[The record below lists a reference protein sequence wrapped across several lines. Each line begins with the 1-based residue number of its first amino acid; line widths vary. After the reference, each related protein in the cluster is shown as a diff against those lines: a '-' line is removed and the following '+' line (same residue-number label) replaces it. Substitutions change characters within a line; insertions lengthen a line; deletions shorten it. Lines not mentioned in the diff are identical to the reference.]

1 MIKMTKICY
10 CVTTAN
16 HAIYYRNALEN
27 SFLTLNLCL
36 GPATSSF
43 VPLHSLYPF
52 LEYQHRLPA
61 TAVSLPRIAYSD
73 LRSLDASTSFAAAI
87 SGLVISLLPSV
98 CELVSSELVNGFFIV
113 SLSFSVVVL

>member
-1 MIKMTKICY
+1 MLY
-10 CVTTAN
+10 
-16 HAIYYRNALEN
+16 HRNALEN
-27 SFLTLNLCL
+27 SFPTLKPCL
-36 GPATSSF
+36 GLAISSF
-43 VPLHSLYPF
+43 VPLHSLCPL

-61 TAVSLPRIAYSD
+61 SAVSLPRIAYGD